1 MRSISIFGATGS
13 VGCNT
18 VDLVSAREDIE
29 VVAISG
35 AGNIDLLARQAILL
49 NVDIAVTADAGRLPD
64 LADAL
69 AGSGIEVA
77 AGADALVEAASRP
90 VDWAMSAIV
99 GAAGLPVSLAIAKQ
113 GGTLALANKESLV
126 CAGAL
131 LKAQCAAHGT
141 TLLPVDSEHCAIF
154 QALNGEDH
162 SKIER
167 IILTASGGP
176 FRTWSRQQMAVATP
190 AEAVAHPNW
199 SMGERISIDSASMF
213 NKAMELIET
222 KELFSV
228 QESQIEVLIHPQSII
243 HSMVGFIDGAII
255 AQLGPTDMRG
265 AIGYALNYPDRLDL
279 PVERIDFTSL
289 SNLTFESA
297 DVGRFPAL
305 RLARQVANAGGLFGA
320 AFNAAKETALNA
332 YLSRQIGFLQM
343 AEVVE
348 QTLAFCGKDL
358 VSDAK
363 DYTLDDV
370 LTVDSMICRK
380 SAEIAADMV
389 IEA

>member
-162 SKIER
+162 SRVER

-370 LTVDSMICRK
+370 LTVDGMICRQ